1 MSRYHYFL
9 NSILVVICVC
19 GIATAYDY
27 GIASINFYNVKNNIE
42 KWNTDSRDSALV
54 PYLRAKNNSLVANK
68 YHPNNALYVDLMA
81 QVDEWG
87 VIFEFEN
94 EAEGLESAK
103 QRYLKA
109 TQLRPLW
116 PVTWASLVKVK
127 WRLQEFDDEMLYYL
141 EKANTLGPKKAEVN
155 ILIADLGLAL
165 YTNNHAMLLKIR
177 PMFYQRLAQ
186 GLIDPYSRKPINKII
201 ANYEAQSLV
210 CRWLREDASAL
221 KYLFYKC
228 TSI

>member
-9 NSILVVICVC
+9 NSILVVIGVY

-27 GIASINFYNVKNNIE
+27 GIASLNFYNVKNNIE
-42 KWNTDSRDSALV
+42 KWHADSHDSALI

-68 YHPNNALYVDLMA
+68 YHPNNALYLDLMA

-94 EAEGLESAK
+94 EAEGLNSAK

-127 WRLQEFDDEMLYYL
+127 WRLQEFDDEMLYFI
-141 EKANTLGPKKAEVN
+141 ERAHTLGPKKAEVS

-165 YTNNHAMLLKIR
+165 YTNNHPMLFKIR
-177 PMFYQRLAQ
+177 PIFYERLAQ
-186 GLIDPYSRKPINKII
+186 GLFNPLSRDAIRNVIK
-201 ANYEAQSLV
+201 NYDAESLV
-210 CRWLREDASAL
+210 CRWLRDKPNATKWLPS
-221 KYLFYKC
+221 KC
-228 TSI
+228 K